1 MTDEQ
6 KQELTRLVQAAKPG
20 VLVPM
25 PQSLQ
30 NAIDNDLA
38 SRCHDEIRAM
48 RVKNQRSLAD
58 CAQTVLA

>member
-1 MTDEQ
+1 MTAEQ
-6 KQELTRLVQAAKPG
+6 REELDRLVRASKPG
-20 VLVPM
+20 VLVPL
-25 PQSLQ
+25 PEGVQ

-48 RVKNQRSLAD
+48 RVKNRRNLAD